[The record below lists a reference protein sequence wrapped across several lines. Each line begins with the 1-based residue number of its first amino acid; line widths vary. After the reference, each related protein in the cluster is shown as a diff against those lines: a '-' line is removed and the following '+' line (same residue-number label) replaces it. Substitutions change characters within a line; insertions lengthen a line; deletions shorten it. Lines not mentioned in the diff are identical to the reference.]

1 MTTNKNQAEF
11 KVLSE
16 RDHIL
21 QRPQMYIGS
30 TSPESINQMIDF
42 KNRNLTVVPGLLKII
57 NEIIDNSIDEAIR
70 TDFKFA
76 NKIDIK
82 VEKDEIKNSYFV
94 LVSDNGRG
102 IPIVEH
108 NGIYQAEVAWTKAR
122 AGTSFTDARSTIGA
136 NGVGSFATNCFSTYF
151 HGESSDGSKRKVSVE
166 CFDNCDP
173 DKIKTELKIATKSS
187 GTTVMFY
194 PDLQKFHITEISQ
207 DHIDYIK
214 DRLFNIQVCY
224 PQIQFTFNG
233 QKIKTG
239 TLNDIAKNFHE
250 HAMSFAFDDTKFV
263 LAPSGDDAEFKF
275 VSYLNGLNLKN
286 GGTHIDTIMNSIANE
301 LRPAIKK
308 KWKIEVMPNQIKQHL
323 ILGIW
328 VNNFTNP
335 KFDSQSKERLTN
347 TQSEINSF
355 FGNIDYSKIAKKII
369 STDEIINPM
378 VEAILYKK
386 EQAEKRA
393 AKSAL
398 KNSTKIKSAKHI
410 AATSKKFE
418 EKTLTIAEGDSAVSG
433 FLAARNPVSD
443 GSYALRGKILN
454 TNGVKKEE
462 IAHNKELADLMGIIG
477 LDLYS
482 NSINEDPQHLYEI
495 SIDNQN
501 FIVSIDDEILLN
513 NKKYFAKDFI
523 NN

>member
-1 MTTNKNQAEF
+1 
-11 KVLSE
+11 
-16 RDHIL
+16 
-21 QRPQMYIGS
+21 
-30 TSPESINQMIDF
+30 
-42 KNRNLTVVPGLLKII
+42 
-57 NEIIDNSIDEAIR
+57 
-70 TDFKFA
+70 
-76 NKIDIK
+76 
-82 VEKDEIKNSYFV
+82 
-94 LVSDNGRG
+94 
-102 IPIVEH
+102 
-108 NGIYQAEVAWTKAR
+108 
-122 AGTSFTDARSTIGA
+122 
-136 NGVGSFATNCFSTYF
+136 
-151 HGESSDGSKRKVSVE
+151 
-166 CFDNCDP
+166 
-173 DKIKTELKIATKSS
+173 
-187 GTTVMFY
+187 
-194 PDLQKFHITEISQ
+194 
-207 DHIDYIK
+207 
-214 DRLFNIQVCY
+214 
-224 PQIQFTFNG
+224 
-233 QKIKTG
+233 
-239 TLNDIAKNFHE
+239 
-250 HAMSFAFDDTKFV
+250 
-263 LAPSGDDAEFKF
+263 
-275 VSYLNGLNLKN
+275 
-286 GGTHIDTIMNSIANE
+286 
-301 LRPAIKK
+301 
-308 KWKIEVMPNQIKQHL
+308 MPNQIKQHL

-369 STDEIINPM
+369 ATDEIINPM

-398 KNSTKIKSAKHI
+398 KNSTKVKSAKHI

-513 NKKYFAKDFI
+513 NKKYLAKDFI
-523 NN
+523 DN